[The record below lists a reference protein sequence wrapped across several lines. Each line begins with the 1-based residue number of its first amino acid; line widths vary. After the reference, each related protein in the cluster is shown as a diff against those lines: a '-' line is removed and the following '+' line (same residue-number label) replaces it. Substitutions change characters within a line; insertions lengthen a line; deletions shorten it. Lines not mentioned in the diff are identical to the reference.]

1 MGENLSH
8 SWKKITK
15 YTAST
20 LPGFSGSSDVNY
32 LVGGAF
38 LCLVHTNGEIS
49 PSISNLVCNGKSLQL
64 KAKLV
69 LAY

>member
-1 MGENLSH
+1 VGENLSH

-15 YTAST
+15 YTAFT
-20 LPGFSGSSDVNY
+20 LPGFSGSSGVNY
-32 LVGGAF
+32 LVGDAF
-38 LCLVHTNGEIS
+38 LCQVHTNGEIS
-49 PSISNLVCNGKSLQL
+49 PSISNLVCNGKSQQL